1 MTTAN
6 QNPAHPEGH
15 LLLRTVAM
23 PADTN
28 PNGDI
33 FGGWIMAQ
41 MDIAGG
47 VMAKEIAQ
55 GRVVTIAV
63 NAMKFIQPVKVG
75 DVVACYGTLT
85 HTGTTSLTIH
95 LQTWVKPAWRAPEVG
110 LFQVTE
116 ADFVYVAIDDHGVK
130 RPLNLKAE

>member
-1 MTTAN
+1 MEEIQVT
-6 QNPAHPEGH
+6 QPKGH

-41 MDIAGG
+41 MDISGG
-47 VMAKEIAQ
+47 IMAKELAQ

-63 NAMKFIQPVKVG
+63 NAMKFIRPVKVG
-75 DVVACYGTLT
+75 DVVACYGTLV
-85 HTGTTSLTIH
+85 HTGTTSLTIQ
-95 LQTWVKPAWRAPEVG
+95 LQTWVKPAWRDPESG

-116 ADFVYVAIDDHGVK
+116 ADFVYVAIDEQGKK
-130 RPLNLKAE
+130 RALNLKNK

>member
-1 MTTAN
+1 MDETQAL
-6 QNPAHPEGH
+6 QPKGH

-41 MDIAGG
+41 MDISGG
-47 VMAKEIAQ
+47 IMAKELAQ
-55 GRVVTIAV
+55 GRVATIAV
-63 NAMKFIQPVKVG
+63 NAMKFIRPVKVG
-75 DVVACYGTLT
+75 DVVACYGSLV

-95 LQTWVKPAWRAPEVG
+95 LQTWVKPAWLDPASG
-110 LFQVTE
+110 LFQETE
-116 ADFVYVAIDDHGVK
+116 ADFVYVAIDEQGKK
-130 RPLNLKAE
+130 RALQKTTQ

>member
-1 MTTAN
+1 MDET
-6 QNPAHPEGH
+6 QDLQPKGH

-41 MDIAGG
+41 MDISGG
-47 VMAKEIAQ
+47 IMAKELAQ
-55 GRVVTIAV
+55 GRVATIAV
-63 NAMKFIQPVKVG
+63 NAMKFIRPVKVG
-75 DVVACYGTLT
+75 DVVACYGSLV

-95 LQTWVKPAWRAPEVG
+95 LQTWVKPAWRDPESD

-116 ADFVYVAIDDHGVK
+116 ADFVYVAIDEQGKK
-130 RPLNLKAE
+130 RALRKPAQAD

>member
-1 MTTAN
+1 MTINEA
-6 QNPAHPEGH
+6 PASQPKGH

-41 MDIAGG
+41 MDISGG
-47 VMAKEIAQ
+47 IMAKELAQ

-63 NAMKFIQPVKVG
+63 NAMKFIRPVKVG
-75 DVVACYGTLT
+75 DVVACYGSLI
-85 HTGTTSLTIH
+85 HTGNTSLTIH
-95 LQTWVKPAWRAPEVG
+95 LQTWVKPAWRAPDCG

-116 ADFVYVAIDDHGVK
+116 ADFVYVAIDEYGNK
-130 RPLNLKAE
+130 RSLNLKK